1 MTQSRS
7 AYGLRRWLY
16 RSAWA
21 AICLLFLLAS
31 VPGMAAD
38 GFSPLLKKGDAVDWW
53 FVFKFNSAAFPGCGG
68 NADRVCLFGGAVQD
82 YKTFGQQ
89 YVYASSEN
97 EALQKG
103 SDCAGDTVADPIGA
117 TFDEI
122 YNGSLHYVVWNDQF
136 YDDPSIKGC
145 SGECDS
151 PWGHSKG
158 VLAWNDN
165 GAGLV
170 IQVTTPSW
178 PGAGNARFPRKNDGN
193 TLGCVSDD
201 NVLFSQHFFSLRLT
215 KDDLVKVLTAL
226 QNSSVVTDPTNQ
238 QIVSNGGPNDV
249 QALVTALGTKSDSTI
264 ATIYTLSSGVQLIS
278 KPSHLNV
285 PPWQMVSAELG
296 GVPLRAATWWAVPK
310 IYATTSTTPITC
322 WDSSLGKPGPVEIA
336 TTGAWEGTKFGLTG
350 GPGPNFNHAKIGV
363 STSGKTDYLIFGDM
377 NQQGATLEKTQKC
390 SSSQNGRGGLFYVLT
405 SSTLSEDVTSL
416 IAGGIAPTQAPA
428 K

>member
-1 MTQSRS
+1 MTQCCS
-7 AYGLRRWLY
+7 AHHLRRWLY

-31 VPGMAAD
+31 APGMAA
-38 GFSPLLKKGDAVDWW
+38 GVPSPLVKKDDAVDWW

-68 NADRVCLFGGAVQD
+68 DANRVCLFGGHVQD
-82 YKTFGQQ
+82 YRAFGQQ

-136 YDDPSIKGC
+136 YDDPVIEGC
-145 SGECDS
+145 TKECDS

-158 VLAWNDN
+158 VIAWDDAGN
-165 GAGLV
+165 GLV
-170 IQVTTPSW
+170 MQVTTPSW
-178 PGAGNARFPRKNDGN
+178 PGAGNTGFPRKNDGN

-201 NVLFSQHFFSLRLT
+201 DVLFSQHFFSLKLT
-215 KDDLVKVLTAL
+215 KDDLVTVLTAL
-226 QNSSVVTDPTNQ
+226 QNSSVVTDPTNP
-238 QIVSNGGPNDV
+238 QIVSNGGPSDV
-249 QALVTALGTKSDSTI
+249 QALVTALGTKSDSTT
-264 ATIYTLSSGVQLIS
+264 AMMDTLSSGVKLIS
-278 KPSHLNV
+278 KPSRLNV

-310 IYATTSTTPITC
+310 IYTTTSTTTITC

-336 TTGAWEGTKFGLTG
+336 TSGEWDGTKFGLTG

-363 STSGKTDYLIFGDM
+363 STSATADYLIFGDM

-405 SSTLSEDVTSL
+405 SSKLFEGVTSL
-416 IAGGIAPTQAPA
+416 IAGGTAPTSAPA
-428 K
+428 H